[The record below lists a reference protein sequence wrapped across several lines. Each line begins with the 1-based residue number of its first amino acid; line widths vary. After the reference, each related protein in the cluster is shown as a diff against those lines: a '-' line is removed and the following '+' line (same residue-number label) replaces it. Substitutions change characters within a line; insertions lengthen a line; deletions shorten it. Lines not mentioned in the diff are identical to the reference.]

1 MPDASSQPGTEGR
14 PEVVVDLDA
23 VTANAAALLAHV
35 RGAQLMAVVKSDGYG
50 HGLVPTATAAV
61 AGGASWLGVVQIA
74 DALALRAAGFTVPVV
89 CLLAA
94 PDARHEE
101 AVAAGIDLTVGTA
114 AVAAQV
120 AAAARRA
127 GRTARL
133 HLEADTGMSRCGA
146 TVADWPGLVAAA
158 LDADLPHERRQ
169 GAPPHHAARTRPY
182 LPEHPAVRRDDGT
195 GERGCRAGCTSQDE
209 RRRGPAA
216 TAEAWS

>member
-1 MPDASSQPGTEGR
+1 MRAAASEPGTEGR

-23 VTANAAALLAHV
+23 IRANAAALLAHV

-74 DALALRAAGFTVPVV
+74 DALALRAAGFTVPVL

-114 AVAAQV
+114 AVV
-120 AAAARRA
+120 
-127 GRTARL
+127 TPCWL
-133 HLEADTGMSRCGA
+133 
-146 TVADWPGLVAAA
+146 
-158 LDADLPHERRQ
+158 
-169 GAPPHHAARTRPY
+169 
-182 LPEHPAVRRDDGT
+182 
-195 GERGCRAGCTSQDE
+195 
-209 RRRGPAA
+209 
-216 TAEAWS
+216 